1 MGIVMGI
8 VMGIERVLRMG
19 IAYGYRASIAHG
31 YRNGYAKIAR
41 VVPTGGEP
49 SVGNAWVSPQIFVE
63 NIRGVYLVTVN
74 THQNHARLSLDDS

>member
-8 VMGIERVLRMG
+8 AWVSRMGIERVSRMG
-19 IAYGYRASIAHG
+19 IA
-31 YRNGYAKIAR
+31 R
-41 VVPTGGEP
+41 VRKNCACGTYGGEP

-63 NIRGVYLVTVN
+63 NIRGVYLMTVN